1 MEANQILGM
10 VIIVAS
16 YFVGCISPATLIGKI
31 HGVDIRKEGS
41 GNPLQIQSGR
51 KLILK
56 GRLDVRDGALGIV
69 GIQGRRIVF
78 RNVDFVHFDHPFV
91 EIKWDRGIK
100 YRFYCIHFSNKI
112 KKNFFLSS
120 APVQKQGIIKFCKNF
135 SDNV

>member
-41 GNPLQIQSGR
+41 GNPLQIQSRG

-56 GRLDVRDGALGIV
+56 GCLDVRNGALGII

-78 RNVDFVHFDHPFV
+78 GDVDFVHLDHPFAEMGSGNKTQV
-91 EIKWDRGIK
+91 LL
-100 YRFYCIHFSNKI
+100 YSFFS
-112 KKNFFLSS
+112 
-120 APVQKQGIIKFCKNF
+120 
-135 SDNV
+135 